1 MVSLAWA
8 KSPSRGFSV
17 LGARCSVLGARCSV
31 LGARGYGIAVRGFA
45 LGDLLLGDLRAVV
58 EIFCGQLVEADQ
70 SPLEGELV
78 GFEG

>member
-1 MVSLAWA
+1 MVSLGWA

-17 LGARCSVLGARCSV
+17 RGD
-31 LGARGYGIAVRGFA
+31 RGYGIAVRGFA
-45 LGDLLLGDLRAVV
+45 LGDLRLGDLRAVV